1 MRIGVNVTLA
11 VQRQTCMQVA
21 CRPLIKF
28 QRLVT
33 LIKYFR
39 CNDIGNKNNLRAHAY
54 DKNKYLI
61 SLVLLEMSKG

>member
-1 MRIGVNVTLA
+1 MLHAYRCECYFGCATSNL
-11 VQRQTCMQVA
+11 QVA

-33 LIKYFR
+33 LIKYFQ
-39 CNDIGNKNNLRAHAY
+39 CNNIGNKNNLGAHAY

-61 SLVLLEMSKG
+61 SLLEMSKG